1 VNYVG
6 DCKLK
11 SGRSEGVLSLLY
23 VAGERPSADDVER
36 LLAGPA
42 NEAGLAAQVSFSPDR
57 DEGWLELLASGLT
70 FDISGLSPAPAMP
83 AMPGSHFFGLPLETR
98 DSALEAVTLSAG
110 EHIALGATML
120 PIIRVMCRLGAGMT
134 SLGNVKAVC
143 WHPAQSWI
151 EPAYFTR
158 AISNWLAGGV
168 FPALGL
174 TALQQLADGSVE
186 SMGLSFFAGQEVRID
201 RRTGEGNGDTARLA
215 IRVIDL
221 MVRQGA
227 FHEDTSL
234 AGPDGEVLLIERLR
248 DGMVVVHR
256 SE

>member
-1 VNYVG
+1 MNYEG

-11 SGRSEGVLSLLY
+11 SGWSEGVLSLLY
-23 VAGERPSADDVER
+23 VAGERPSVEDVER

-42 NEAGLAAQVSFSPDR
+42 NEAGLAARVSFTPDR

-70 FDISGLSPAPAMP
+70 FDISGLSPAQVVPAT
-83 AMPGSHFFGLPLETR
+83 PGSHLFGLPPETR
-98 DSALEAVTLSAG
+98 DRALEAVTLSPG
-110 EHIALGATML
+110 EHIASGATML
-120 PIIRVMCRLGAGMT
+120 PVIRVLCRLGAGMT

-174 TALQQLADGSVE
+174 TSLQQLADGSVE
-186 SMGLSFFAGQEVRID
+186 SMGLSFFTGQEVSIG
-201 RRTGEGNGDTARLA
+201 RRAGEGNGDTARLA

-234 AGPDGEVLLIERLR
+234 AGPDGEALLIKRSG